1 MKCNNCSKELPP
13 NSQFCPYCLNKFT
26 SETDIIPDVIK
37 KKDNKILSFIIIA
50 VIFLI
55 ALVIATVIFQNK
67 TADADSTDFSNTTK
81 NTAPQM
87 SETEKPEIT
96 EGEYSVTDENGQVQ
110 YPPATYVV
118 VVEEDGSVKQG
129 YILPE

>member
-13 NSQFCPYCLNKFT
+13 GSQFCPYCLNKFT
-26 SETDIIPDVIK
+26 SETEIVPDVIK
-37 KKDNKILSFIIIA
+37 KKENKNFRFIIIA

-55 ALVIATVIFQNK
+55 VLVIATVIFRNK
-67 TADADSTDFSNTTK
+67 NASADLTDDSNTTES
-81 NTAPQM
+81 TAPQI

-96 EGEYSVTDENGQVQ
+96 EGEYSITDENGQVQ

-118 VVEEDGSVKQG
+118 VVEDDGSVKQG

>member
-1 MKCNNCSKELPP
+1 MICSKCSKELPQG
-13 NSQFCPYCLNKFT
+13 SQFCPYCLQKFT
-26 SETDIIPDVIK
+26 PETEIITDVIK
-37 KKDNKILSFIIIA
+37 KKENKIIRFIIIA

-55 ALVIATVIFQNK
+55 ALVIAAAMFHNK
-67 TADADSTDFSNTTK
+67 NADAYSTDFFNTTE
-81 NTAPQM
+81 NTAPQVL
-87 SETEKPEIT
+87 ETEKPEIT

>member
-13 NSQFCPYCLNKFT
+13 GSQFCPYCLNKFT
-26 SETDIIPDVIK
+26 SETEIFPDVIK
-37 KKDNKILSFIIIA
+37 KKENKNFRFIIIA

-55 ALVIATVIFQNK
+55 ALVIAAVIFQNK
-67 TADADSTDFSNTTK
+67 NTDADSLDYSNTTES
-81 NTAPQM
+81 TVSQ
-87 SETEKPEIT
+87 SFETEKPEIT
-96 EGEYSVTDENGQVQ
+96 EGTYSLIDQNGNTT

-129 YILPE
+129 YILPD

>member
-13 NSQFCPYCLNKFT
+13 GSQFCPYCLNKFT
-26 SETDIIPDVIK
+26 SETEINPDVIK
-37 KKDNKILSFIIIA
+37 KKDNKIFSFIIIA

-55 ALVIATVIFQNK
+55 ALVIATAMFRNK
-67 TADADSTDFSNTTK
+67 NSGADSTDYSNTTES
-81 NTAPQM
+81 TTLQM
-87 SETEKPEIT
+87 SETEKPGIT

-118 VVEEDGSVKQG
+118 VVEDDGSVKQG

>member
-13 NSQFCPYCLNKFT
+13 GSQFCPYCLNKFT

-55 ALVIATVIFQNK
+55 VLVIAAALFRNK
-67 TADADSTDFSNTTK
+67 NADAESTDYSNSTES
-81 NTAPQM
+81 TAPQT
-87 SETEKPEIT
+87 SKTEKLEIT
-96 EGEYSVTDENGQVQ
+96 EGVYSVTDENGQVQ
-110 YPPATYVV
+110 YPPATYAV
-118 VVEEDGSVKQG
+118 VVEDDGSVKQG
-129 YILPE
+129 YVLPE

>member
-1 MKCNNCSKELPP
+1 MICSKCSKELPQG
-13 NSQFCPYCLNKFT
+13 SQFCPYCLNKFT
-26 SETDIIPDVIK
+26 SETEIIPDAVK
-37 KKDNKILSFIIIA
+37 KKDNKKYYLLIAAVIILSVLIIA
-50 VIFLI
+50 AVML
-55 ALVIATVIFQNK
+55 K
-67 TADADSTDFSNTTK
+67 SKKPGADPEDHLNTTES
-81 NTAPQM
+81 TAPQT